1 MVNRQLFCTYG
12 SVAITICSHITFPSR
27 ERDGYKFLYT
37 YGAETMHFVA
47 MRFSFESKARFDILS
62 NARSKYGER
71 NAPSA
76 FRHKPIAV
84 SM

>member
-1 MVNRQLFCTYG
+1 MSRKLNRQLFCTHG

-62 NARSKYGER
+62 NARSKYG
-71 NAPSA
+71 A
-76 FRHKPIAV
+76 
-84 SM
+84 